1 MAMIKCSE
9 CGTEI
14 SDKAEKCPKCACPIS
29 NTQTQDKTQVIE
41 QTSKKYK
48 KQIIYA
54 ILATIIGIIVMIS
67 SASSESGGA
76 ITFGILLT
84 LGGLIWLFAVKI
96 KIWWH
101 HK

>member
-1 MAMIKCSE
+1 MAMIKCPE
-9 CGTEI
+9 CGTEV

-29 NTQTQDKTQVIE
+29 NTQVQDKVQTIE
-41 QTSKKYK
+41 QTSKKHK

-54 ILATIIGIIVMIS
+54 VLVTIIGVIVMIS
-67 SASSESGGA
+67 SAGSESGGA

-84 LGGLIWLFAVKI
+84 IAGLIWLFTTKI
-96 KIWWH
+96 KVWWH

>member
-1 MAMIKCSE
+1 MIKCSE

-14 SDKAEKCPKCACPIS
+14 SDKAEKCPKCACHIS
-29 NTQTQDKTQVIE
+29 SIHAQNKIQTIE

-54 ILATIIGIIVMIS
+54 ILATIIGVIVMIS
-67 SASSESGGA
+67 SASSESRGV